1 MKKQLLVLVIPLL
14 IFEEWGSPEQTEKGE
29 NPAFTF
35 DNKLDPVKVRTGDLL
50 LAVDG
55 GLSEMACC
63 IKGLSKRMN
72 FPLKDSNQQSYD

>member
-1 MKKQLLVLVIPLL
+1 MNKNLLLFLIPVLAACS
-14 IFEEWGSPEQTEKGE
+14 SPEQTEKGE

-35 DNKLDPVKVRTGDLL
+35 DYKLDTVKVKTGDLL

-72 FPLKDSNQQSYD
+72 FPLKDSNQQFYD